1 MWHVLGAAGHGV
13 DDHGVIAVDAEHADF
28 EQIADASR
36 TDAHREVVIEPPLG
50 DGVTDG
56 MKHVFVSDSVLA
68 G

>member
-1 MWHVLGAAGHGV
+1 MYWGRQGMAWTITGSSLSMPSTPTSSRSPTRAGPTR
-13 DDHGVIAVDAEHADF
+13 I
-28 EQIADASR
+28 
-36 TDAHREVVIEPPLG
+36 EVVIEPPLG